1 MVPALSACDDAF
13 GLEMWTIQDPAPE
26 LGHINRKETQMF
38 IDGSLTLLKINH
50 MCVNIALWWLT
61 PSSKL

>member
-26 LGHINRKETQMF
+26 LGHINRK
-38 IDGSLTLLKINH
+38 K
-50 MCVNIALWWLT
+50 T
-61 PSSKL
+61 PKCL